1 MRRCQFCFRE
11 SVTSVFVLWPVP
23 HIVGVLQAGPRL
35 SGQTEQA
42 ELLPIVAPGAPSS
55 RCRGFCRFSPAP
67 GPVLPEPGRALCK
80 YLGGASAHRLQFSPL
95 VGWWAEP
102 PLWSLCSFSLRSAS
116 GFSSGQQSLQ
126 AEGSWPW
133 FLSCWRG
140 CPGNGSPPLFT
151 GSAYPQWE
159 DLTLPFQSRNFVLSY
174 FSFSRDLKFFFFS

>member
-140 CPGNGSPPLFT
+140 CPGNGSPPFLLALRILS
-151 GSAYPQWE
+151 GRIS
-159 DLTLPFQSRNFVLSY
+159 PFLSNHEISY
-174 FSFSRDLKFFFFS
+174 LVIFLSLEILSFFFFF